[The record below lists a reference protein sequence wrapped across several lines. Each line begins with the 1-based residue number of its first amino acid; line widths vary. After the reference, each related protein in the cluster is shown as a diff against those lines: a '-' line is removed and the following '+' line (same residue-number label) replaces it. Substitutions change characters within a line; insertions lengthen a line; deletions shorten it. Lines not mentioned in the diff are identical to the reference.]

1 MDKKLKEAI
10 VKDKAEKAAKEQA
23 ERAGLLAEAKARQ
36 DAFEAAL
43 PKARKWIKE
52 VLFPKIAEIEAKGT
66 NYRQYVLGR
75 YEDGIPAEVIY
86 EAAKKIKGL
95 RPITKTY
102 PIYSGQNTRVK
113 VIRAISSNGI
123 QKKTI
128 KDNLR

>member
-10 VKDKAEKAAKEQA
+10 AKGKAEKAAKEQA
-23 ERAGLLAEAKARQ
+23 ERAGLSAEAKARQ

-102 PIYSGQNTRVK
+102 PIYQWAEYQGQSDPSYF
-113 VIRAISSNGI
+113 IEWDSEE
-123 QKKTI
+123 
-128 KDNLR
+128 DNKG